1 LAAVASVAA
10 LWAHGTASTLDGAEA
25 RACSDYTALGL
36 CGGQLNGSRSRSVE
50 KPGGN
55 LWRLKDAEP
64 EA

>member
-1 LAAVASVAA
+1 MGRPARWKSSNIAIP
-10 LWAHGTASTLDGAEA
+10 GAEA